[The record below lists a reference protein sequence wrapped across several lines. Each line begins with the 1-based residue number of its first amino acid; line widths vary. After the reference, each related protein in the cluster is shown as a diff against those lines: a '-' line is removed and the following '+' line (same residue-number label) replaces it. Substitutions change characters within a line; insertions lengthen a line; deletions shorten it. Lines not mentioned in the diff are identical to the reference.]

1 MNKNI
6 IKIRKD
12 LDILDNQLLDIIKKR
27 TKLVDLVIKN
37 KKFKKDIIDKKR
49 ITIILKNIKMKSKK
63 KKIDPLITAKI
74 WKTMINAFINYE
86 YRNFN
91 KK

>member
-1 MNKNI
+1 MIYK
-6 IKIRKD
+6 
-12 LDILDNQLLDIIKKR
+12 
-27 TKLVDLVIKN
+27 KN
-37 KKFKKDIIDKKR
+37 KLIIDGIDAGLLARKFDTPIYCYSQKK
-49 ITIILKNIKMKSKK
+49 IKENILNFKHHF